1 MMMRAATYT
10 GAGGTEV
17 IALRD
22 DVDEPAIGPDDA
34 LVRVAYAGLNRA
46 DVLERRGLYPT
57 PQRDVAIPGL
67 EFAGTVAAIG
77 ARVEHVAVGDR
88 VCGLVTAGAHAE
100 RVATHALAL
109 AKVPDG
115 MSLATAAA
123 IPEAFVTAH
132 DALFARGR
140 FALGEIAVVHAVGS
154 GVGLAALALVKRA
167 GGIAFGTSRTPD
179 KLERARG
186 LGLDE
191 GFLLGDDWAGR
202 VQTASRGRGA
212 DVILDFVG
220 APLLAANL
228 AALAPRGRIVQ
239 IGTMGGAQGS
249 LNLGV
254 LLVKRAELHG
264 TVLRS
269 RAIDEKIAL
278 TKMLERELLPLFARG
293 DLATVVDRVFPLADL
308 AEAHAHMEADRNFGK
323 IAIAVAPESS

>member
-1 MMMRAATYT
+1 MRAATYT
-10 GAGGTEV
+10 GAGGIDV

-22 DVDEPAIGPDDA
+22 DVREPEMGPGDVVVAI
-34 LVRVAYAGLNRA
+34 AYAGLNRA

-57 PQRDVAIPGL
+57 ANRDVAIPGL
-67 EFAGTVAAIG
+67 EFAGTVAAVG
-77 ARVEHVAVGDR
+77 ARVTNVAVGDR

-100 RVATHALAL
+100 RVATNALAL

-115 MSLATAAA
+115 MPLATAAA

-140 FALGEIAVVHAVGS
+140 FALGEVAVIHAVGS

-167 GGIAFGTSRTPD
+167 GGIAFGTSRTSD
-179 KLERARG
+179 KLERARA
-186 LGLDE
+186 LGLDD
-191 GFLLGDDWAGR
+191 GFLLDEGWVGR
-202 VQTASRGRGA
+202 VQAASRGRGA

-228 AALAPRGRIVQ
+228 AALASRGRIVQ

-278 TKMLERELLPLFARG
+278 TRGLERELLPLFARG
-293 DLATVVDRVFPLADL
+293 DLATTIDRTFPLAAL
-308 AEAHAHMEADRNFGK
+308 AEAHEHMEADRNFGK
-323 IAIAVAPESS
+323 ILIAVAPENA